1 MHTVWK
7 GSISFGLVNV
17 PVKLHSATESKDVK
31 FRYLHRA
38 CNTPVEYH
46 KVCPT
51 CHEEVPAADI
61 VRGVEYAPNQF
72 VVLSA
77 DELAEVNKRRS
88 DTIDIVDFVDLS
100 DIDPV
105 FFDRTYYVSA
115 ESASVRPYRLLARA
129 MEDTH
134 KIAIAKTVLRSAQTL
149 ACLRVSSGMLV
160 METLFWPD
168 EVRSM
173 DELPFANVDTPV
185 AENELA
191 MATQLVRQLTTPFT
205 PDKYRDERRE
215 SLQNMVSAKAA
226 QGVGGAKVAPG
237 NKDNIVDLMQTLQ
250 RSLEA
255 TATEKPPTSKKG
267 KRKSS

>member
-17 PVKLHSATESKDVK
+17 PIRLHSATESKDVK

-38 CNTPVEYH
+38 CNTPIEYH

-72 VVLSA
+72 VILSE
-77 DELAEVNKRRS
+77 DELAAVSHRRS
-88 DTIDIVDFVDLS
+88 DTIDIVDFVELS

-115 ESASVRPYRLLARA
+115 ESASVRAYRLLARA
-129 MEDTH
+129 MEETN
-134 KIAIAKTVLRSAQTL
+134 KIAIAKTILRSAQTL
-149 ACLRVSSGMLV
+149 ACLRVSNGMLV

-168 EVRSM
+168 EVRPVE
-173 DELPFANVDTPV
+173 ELPFANSDAPV

-191 MATQLVRQLTTPFT
+191 VATQLVRQLSTPFT
-205 PDKYRDERRE
+205 PEKYRDERRE
-215 SLQNMVSAKAA
+215 TLLSIISNKA
-226 QGVGGAKVAPG
+226 QESGEAKVVAG

-250 RSLEA
+250 KSLEMTSSQKA
-255 TATEKPPTSKKG
+255 PTPKKG